1 MSEAYDV
8 IIIGA
13 GIGGLSAGL
22 HLADKGYKT
31 LILESH
37 TSPGGLCTS
46 YERLGFTFDT
56 CIHYLVGCGEDGIIW
71 HPLRRF
77 NLLQE
82 MKLKR
87 LERFA
92 TVRTPD
98 SEFTAGDDF
107 DEFER
112 FLCRLCPADEKKLMG
127 FFKQVRSLPKMVMP
141 SPEDRKRHPLKSLGM
156 LMSYWPM
163 LPLNWRYGKLTYEMF
178 LHRFQEGEKIRPYL
192 EAFADDHSV
201 LINFYMYSWLY
212 RKDLWAPQI
221 TSLEFS
227 KAFASRFAA
236 MGGEIR
242 YRSKVAKI
250 LVRDGRVT
258 GVRLE
263 NGEEISARAVVS
275 NADGYQTLFGLLGR
289 EFVPPALKQLYETA
303 PLFGSVLL
311 ISLGLGMQIA
321 ASDTPANVVV
331 EWIAPGPASSKL
343 ADIQTAPLTYKI
355 DSLYNTAVAPSG
367 KSVILVEAGAD
378 YKEWESLRSSPDRY
392 KEAKQKVQEI
402 AISRAEKFFPQIKGK
417 VEVVDVATP
426 LTFERYTSNREG
438 SIMGWKPTPAMM
450 RRMSLPMRPTS
461 LPNFFMVGQW
471 TSAGG
476 GVPPS
481 IMGGEKVVG
490 MVEKSLKSR

>member
-1 MSEAYDV
+1 MSEVYDV

-22 HLADKGYKT
+22 HLADRGYKT

-37 TSPGGLCTS
+37 ITPGGLCTS
-46 YERLGFTFDT
+46 YERRGFTFDT
-56 CIHYLVGCGEDGIIW
+56 CIHYLVGCGEDGVIR
-71 HPLRRF
+71 HPLQRF

-107 DEFER
+107 NEFER

-141 SPEDRKRHPLKSLGM
+141 SPEDRRRHLLKSLGM
-156 LMSYWPM
+156 LLSYWPM
-163 LPLNWRYGKLTYEMF
+163 LPLNWRYGKLTYEMY
-178 LHRFQEGEKIRPYL
+178 LQRFQDGEKIRPYL

-201 LINFYMYSWLY
+201 LVNFYMYSWLY

-227 KAFASRFAA
+227 RAFASRFAA

-242 YRSKVAKI
+242 YRSKVAKV
-250 LVRDGRVT
+250 LVRDGKAT

-263 NGEEISARAVVS
+263 DGEEISARAVVS

-289 EFVPPALKQLYETA
+289 ELVLPALGQFYDTA

-311 ISLGLGMQIA
+311 ISLGLGTKITTGDA
-321 ASDTPANVVV
+321 PANVAV
-331 EWIAPGPASSKL
+331 EWVMPGPASNRL
-343 ADIQTAPLTYKI
+343 DNLQTAPLTYKI
-355 DSLYNTAVAPSG
+355 DSLYNTAVAPEG

-378 YKEWESLRSSPDRY
+378 YGEWESLRQNPERY

-402 AISRAEKFFPQIKGK
+402 AISRAEKFFPQIKGR
-417 VEVVDVATP
+417 VEVADVATP
-426 LTFERYTSNREG
+426 VTFERYTSNREG
-438 SIMGWKPTPAMM
+438 SIMGWKPTPELM
-450 RRMSLPMRPTS
+450 RRMSLPMRPTG

-471 TSAGG
+471 TSVGG
-476 GVPPS
+476 GIPPS
-481 IMGGEKVVG
+481 IMGGEKVAG
-490 MVEKSLKSR
+490 MVTKVLH